1 MQFRETPLAGAYVIE
16 PERVEDQRG
25 FFSRTYCEH
34 EFTQHGLC
42 SRFVQCNIS
51 FNKTR
56 GTVRG
61 MHFQRPP
68 SPEPKV
74 VRCPRGAVYDVIVD
88 LRRDSPT
95 WRHWYGV
102 ELNEENRLALYIP
115 PGLAHG
121 FQTLLDNTEC
131 FYQMGEFYVPELA
144 DGVRWDDPAFG
155 VHWPIAEPV
164 LSSKDRSYPD
174 YL

>member
-16 PERVEDQRG
+16 PERLEDQRG
-25 FFSRTYCEH
+25 FFARTYCEH
-34 EFTQHGLC
+34 EFARRGLC

-56 GTVRG
+56 GTLRG

-74 VRCPRGAVYDVIVD
+74 VRCTRGAVYDVIVD

-131 FYQMGEFYVPELA
+131 FYQMGEFYVAELA
-144 DGVRWDDPAFG
+144 DGARWNDPAFG
-155 VHWPIAEPV
+155 IPWPIADPV
-164 LSSKDRSYPD
+164 LSEKDRSYPD
-174 YL
+174 YA